1 MRKDEAEHANAA
13 KTRFLAA
20 ASHDL
25 RQPMQAIS
33 LLVEV
38 LRGRITDSDASGLVD
53 KVQTSVQALESLFVS
68 LLDISRLDAGAVQPN
83 VQEFRIASLLGL
95 IEANFLPQ
103 ALAKGLRFKV
113 VQSRAIVRS
122 CIPHCSSVF

>member
-1 MRKDEAEHANAA
+1 MQLRTQELDDAAARLRIKADEVASLNEQLQKRLDELAVRKDEAEHANAA

-68 LLDISRLDAGAVQPN
+68 LLDIRASTPAPFSRMCRNSG
-83 VQEFRIASLLGL
+83 
-95 IEANFLPQ
+95 
-103 ALAKGLRFKV
+103 
-113 VQSRAIVRS
+113 
-122 CIPHCSSVF
+122 